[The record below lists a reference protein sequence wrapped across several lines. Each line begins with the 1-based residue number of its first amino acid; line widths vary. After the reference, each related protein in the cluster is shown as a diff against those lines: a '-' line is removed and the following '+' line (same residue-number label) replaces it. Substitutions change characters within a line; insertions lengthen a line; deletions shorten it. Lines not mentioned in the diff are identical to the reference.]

1 MKKLIVLALTL
12 IACPLYAGDAIMSR
26 GEVQH
31 AATESGLPKA
41 LKAVGYDQHLDQQL
55 SLDVPVTDE
64 TGRQTTLGSF
74 FGKKPVVF
82 VMAYYECPMLCT
94 QVMNGVFGCLKAV
107 PFKASQDYDVVS
119 LSINPNEGPA
129 LAMKKKNAYVNGY
142 HQQEYA
148 AGYHFLTAPQSTID
162 VIAKQTGFR
171 YSYDSVSHQFAH
183 AAGIIVA
190 TPQGK
195 ISRYFYGVEFA
206 PRDVKFGLMEAT
218 QEHIG
223 TVVDQVLLYCYHYD
237 PSTGKYGAAITNL
250 LRIGGGL
257 TIVFIAGLFIN
268 LRRRTKAQAS
278 LKLGN
283 LA

>member
-1 MKKLIVLALTL
+1 VKTFVVLMLVFFAY
-12 IACPLYAGDAIMSR
+12 PLYAGDAIMSK
-26 GEVQH
+26 GEVQGWVRN
-31 AATESGLPKA
+31 SGLPKA

-55 SLDVPVTDE
+55 SLDAPVVDE
-64 TGRQTTLGSF
+64 NGNHTTLGSF

-94 QVMNGVFGCLKAV
+94 QVMNGVFGSLKAV
-107 PFKASQDYDVVS
+107 PFKAGQDYDVIS
-119 LSINPNEGPA
+119 LSINPNEGPELA
-129 LAMKKKNAYVNGY
+129 LKKKNAYVNGY
-142 HQQEYA
+142 HQQEFA
-148 AGYHFLTAPQSTID
+148 SGYHFLTAPQSTID
-162 VIAKQTGFR
+162 LIAKQTGFR
-171 YSYDSVSHQFAH
+171 YSYDSVAKQFAH
-183 AAGIIVA
+183 AAGMIVM

-195 ISRYFYGVEFA
+195 ISRYFYGIEFA
-206 PRDVKFGLMEAT
+206 PRDVKFGLMEAS

-237 PSTGKYGAAITNL
+237 PATGKYGAAITNL

-257 TIVFIAGLFIN
+257 TILFIGGLFYN

>member
-1 MKKLIVLALTL
+1 MKILVVLAVLC
-12 IACPLYAGDAIMSR
+12 IAYPLYAGDAIMSK
-26 GEVQH
+26 GQVQQWVPN
-31 AATESGLPKA
+31 SGLPKA
-41 LKAVGYDQHLDQQL
+41 LKAVGYDQHLDQQV
-55 SLDVPVTDE
+55 SLDAPVVDE

-74 FGKKPVVF
+74 FGKKPVIF

-107 PFKASQDYDVVS
+107 PFKAGQEYEVVS

-129 LAMKKKNAYVNGY
+129 LALKKKNSYVNGY

-148 AGYHFLTAPQSTID
+148 SGYHFLTATQPVID
-162 VIAKQTGFR
+162 QIAKEVGFR
-171 YSYDSVSHQFAH
+171 YSYDSVSKQYAH
-183 AAGIIVA
+183 AAGMIVM
-190 TPQGK
+190 TPAGK
-195 ISRYFYGVEFA
+195 ISRYFYGIEFA
-206 PRDVKFGLMEAT
+206 PRDVKFGLMEAS

-237 PSTGKYGAAITNL
+237 PTSGKYGAAVTNL

-257 TIVFIAGLFIN
+257 TILFIGGLFYN

-278 LKLGN
+278 LKIGN